1 MARLAFTVLM
11 DYFWVARHPPGIG
24 ARRNKT
30 FPSGELWT
38 ASLNCGKSG
47 LSCATLNYKSNA
59 GVRCA

>member
-1 MARLAFTVLM
+1 M
-11 DYFWVARHPPGIG
+11 DYFRVARHPPGIG

-59 GVRCA
+59 GVPCA